1 MPIPQRQRAASIRT
15 APRIADRHAI
25 AADVLDESMTVS
37 PYNPFS
43 RTSIGAQRQIWTGS
57 QREFSFWNVASLVL
71 TCLLNALAVV
81 AVVESQPADGPAWK
95 AFQSAIRRKGKEA
108 SEAGGGDAIRA
119 VQRAV
124 AAAAPDEAERRDVIL
139 AVAWVGLPGWRS

>member
-1 MPIPQRQRAASIRT
+1 
-15 APRIADRHAI
+15 
-25 AADVLDESMTVS
+25 MTVS

-57 QREFSFWNVASLVL
+57 QREFYFWNVASLGL

-81 AVVESQPADGPAWK
+81 AIVESQPADGPAWK
-95 AFQSAIRRKGKEA
+95 AFQSTIRRKGEEA
-108 SEAGGGDAIRA
+108 SEVGGSDVMEA

-124 AAAAPDEAERRDVIL
+124 AAAAPDCDERRDVII
-139 AVAWVGLPGWRS
+139 AVAWVGLPGWCS